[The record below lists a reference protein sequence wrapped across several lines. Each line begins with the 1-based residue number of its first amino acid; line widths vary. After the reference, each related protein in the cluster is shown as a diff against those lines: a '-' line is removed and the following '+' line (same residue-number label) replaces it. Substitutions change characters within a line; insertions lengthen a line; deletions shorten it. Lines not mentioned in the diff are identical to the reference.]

1 MKHRLSN
8 LSKIYRDDIC
18 RKMNILPIVLCMFC
32 MGNAYSLMAATP
44 SVSETLQQN
53 RKIKGRVVDVNNE
66 PMIGVSVLEKMG
78 QPTELS
84 LILTETS
91 HWMSE
96 EISAVLVCSYIGYIT
111 AEIQVGNQT
120 DIYVQMSED
129 VKSNRRSRC
138 HWLWYHN

>member
-66 PMIGVSVLEKMG
+66 PMIGVSVLEKRDN
-78 QPTELS
+78 QR
-84 LILTETS
+84 
-91 HWMSE
+91 
-96 EISAVLVCSYIGYIT
+96 SY
-111 AEIQVGNQT
+111 
-120 DIYVQMSED
+120 
-129 VKSNRRSRC
+129 
-138 HWLWYHN
+138 H

>member
-1 MKHRLSN
+1 M
-8 LSKIYRDDIC
+8 Y
-18 RKMNILPIVLCMFC
+18 VC

-66 PMIGVSVLEKMG
+66 PMIGVSVLEKG

-96 EISAVLVCSYIGYIT
+96 EIQLFSYVLISVILLL
-111 AEIQVGNQT
+111 
-120 DIYVQMSED
+120 
-129 VKSNRRSRC
+129 KSRLETRRTFTYKCLRM
-138 HWLWYHN
+138 

>member
-66 PMIGVSVLEKMG
+66 PMIGVSVLEKG

-96 EISAVLVCSYIGYIT
+96 EIQLFSYVLISVILLL
-111 AEIQVGNQT
+111 
-120 DIYVQMSED
+120 
-129 VKSNRRSRC
+129 KSRLETRRTFTYKCLRM
-138 HWLWYHN
+138 

>member
-66 PMIGVSVLEKMG
+66 PMIGVSVLEKG
-78 QPTELS
+78 TTNGVITDFDGNFTL
-84 LILTETS
+84 
-91 HWMSE
+91 MSE
-96 EISAVLVCSYIGYIT
+96 EIQLFSYVLISVILLL
-111 AEIQVGNQT
+111 
-120 DIYVQMSED
+120 
-129 VKSNRRSRC
+129 KSRLETRRTFTYKCLRM
-138 HWLWYHN
+138 